1 MRILPILIGVLGMFL
16 AQGVA
21 QVPAWRTAPLPP
33 EVEQLNRTAE
43 SAASLETA
51 ARLYAQSLRICATN
65 GPALHGFGLALL
77 EQGRAPDALK
87 IFRHMDDLFPGDA
100 SIQILIAHA
109 TARLADPR
117 RADIHQGLAAVRRA
131 MDLQP
136 DNPEAWHAQS
146 ILLHLDGDYAEASE
160 AAQRS
165 LVLDAR
171 HPADPETTARYQQQE
186 IACHDAQ
193 LVFSPLD

>member
-1 MRILPILIGVLGMFL
+1 MREEFRRSELLLGPQALERL
-16 AQGVA
+16 AVESFELA
-21 QVPAWRTAPLPP
+21 IVDDHPP
-33 EVEQLNRTAE
+33 QLD
-43 SAASLETA
+43 
-51 ARLYAQSLRICATN
+51 
-65 GPALHGFGLALL
+65 GLALL